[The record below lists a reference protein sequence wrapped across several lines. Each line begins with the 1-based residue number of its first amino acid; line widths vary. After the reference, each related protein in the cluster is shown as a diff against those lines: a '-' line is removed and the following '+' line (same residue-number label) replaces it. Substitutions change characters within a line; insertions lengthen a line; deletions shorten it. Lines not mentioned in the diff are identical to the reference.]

1 MGSVGI
7 GRVEVGRSSEQA
19 RIQTTSVV
27 LEFVA
32 FE

>member
-27 LEFVA
+27 
-32 FE
+32 FEVVTPK